1 MPLRGKMVG
10 KKKTLPTLHHKFSG
24 IMNFLPTEAR
34 WWARKRLCPPYK
46 IPENFSPEV
55 REHVELLQGGL
66 L

>member
-1 MPLRGKMVG
+1 
-10 KKKTLPTLHHKFSG
+10 
-24 IMNFLPTEAR
+24 MNFLPTEAR